1 MRLALF
7 ASGSGS
13 NVEAIIQAVERG
25 ELEAEI
31 ACLFCD
37 NPKAYVIERARKH
50 NIPYQVISPSA
61 VERREDWE
69 ALILTFVEAYQV
81 DWIILAG
88 FMRIV
93 GKHLLEAYPNRIINL
108 HPSLL
113 PAFPGKQGILDAFRA
128 KVDQTGV
135 TIHLVDEGIDTGTI
149 LGQESIKVDPTWDLK
164 KLEEEIHA
172 IEHRL
177 FPQVIQQTI
186 HENNQKIANG

>member
-25 ELEAEI
+25 ELEADI

-50 NIPYQVISPSA
+50 GIPYQVISPKA
-61 VERREDWE
+61 VERRQEWE
-69 ALILTFVEAYQV
+69 ELILTYVQAHQV
-81 DWIILAG
+81 DWIVLAG
-88 FMRIV
+88 FMRIL

-113 PAFPGKQGILDAFRA
+113 PAFPGKQGIIDAFKA

-135 TIHLVDEGIDTGTI
+135 TIHLVDRGIDTGPILAQEALTI
-149 LGQESIKVDPTWDLK
+149 DESWDLNELK
-164 KLEEEIHA
+164 ERIHA

-177 FPQVIQQTI
+177 YPQVIQQTI
-186 HENNQKIANG
+186 HR